1 MALSN
6 SQYEAIIK
14 KYEHTR
20 DYNRQLLETRREKVY
35 ASIPVYQELEESV
48 SGLAAATAKLVL
60 EGDDTARDKLRARLS
75 EISRQ
80 RAELLTEAG
89 FPPDYLDPVYTCKE
103 CQDTGYVVAENGLKE
118 KCRCFRQQELSIR
131 YAQSNIQD
139 MIRRENF
146 STLSYEYYQGEDLQH
161 FRAAATLSKDFAKNF
176 KESYRN
182 LFFYGTVGTGKSFL
196 SGCIAC
202 ELLQAGFSVI
212 YFSASGLFDRLAR
225 YAFDSRAREALQDF
239 YEDLYQC
246 DLLIIDDLGTE
257 VTNSFV
263 TSQLFACLN
272 ERGLR
277 RKSVIISTNLCLEEL
292 RDRYSDRIFSRI
304 TSNFSLC
311 KLTGPDIRIYRKRMA
326 NTALAQ
332 DVQNITETT
341 DVVTR

>member
-6 SQYEAIIK
+6 PQYEAIIK
-14 KYEHTR
+14 NYERTR
-20 DYNRQLLETRREKVY
+20 DDNRHLLETRRAQVY
-35 ASIPVYQELEESV
+35 ASVPEYQKLEESV
-48 SGLAAATAKLVL
+48 SGLAASAARLVL
-60 EGDDTARDKLRARLS
+60 EGDDSALTQLKAKLS
-75 EISRQ
+75 EISKQ
-80 RAELLTEAG
+80 RTDLLTGAG
-89 FPPDYLDPVYTCKE
+89 FSADYLEPFYTCPL
-103 CQDTGYVVAENGLKE
+103 CQDTGYVTGSEGLRE
-118 KCRCFRQQELSIR
+118 KCRCFRQQEISIL

-139 MIRRENF
+139 MIKRENF
-146 STLSYEYYQGEDLQH
+146 NTLSYEYYQGEDLQH
-161 FRAAATLSKDFAKNF
+161 FKAAVHLSKDFTENF
-176 KESYRN
+176 KECFRN

-196 SGCIAC
+196 SGCIAG
-202 ELLQAGFSVI
+202 ELLQSGFSVI

-225 YAFDSRAREALQDF
+225 YAFDSKAKEALQDF

-272 ERGLR
+272 ERSLR
-277 RKSVIISTNLCLEEL
+277 KKSVIISTNLSLEEL

-326 NTALAQ
+326 NT
-332 DVQNITETT
+332 N
-341 DVVTR
+341 

>member
-14 KYEHTR
+14 KYERTR
-20 DYNRQLLETRREKVY
+20 DYNRQLLDKRRQQVY
-35 ASIPVYQELEESV
+35 ASVPGYLELESSV
-48 SGLAAATAKLVL
+48 SGLAAAAARLVL
-60 EGDDTARDKLRARLS
+60 EGDDTAQDSLKTKLSKMARERAS
-75 EISRQ
+75 
-80 RAELLTEAG
+80 LLIEAG
-89 FPPDYLDPVYTCKE
+89 FSPDYLEPIYTCPD
-103 CQDTGYVVAENGLKE
+103 CQDTGYVFGNDGLRE
-118 KCRCFRQQELSIR
+118 KCHCFRQQELSIR

-139 MIRRENF
+139 VIRRENF
-146 STLSYEYYQGEDLQH
+146 STLSYEYYQDEDLQH
-161 FRAAATLSKDFAKNF
+161 FKAAVELSKDFTEHF

-202 ELLQAGFSVI
+202 ELLQSGFSVI

-272 ERGLR
+272 ERDLR
-277 RKSVIISTNLCLEEL
+277 SRSTIISTNLSLEEL

-326 NTALAQ
+326 NTTPVQ
-332 DVQNITETT
+332 DT
-341 DVVTR
+341 DNT